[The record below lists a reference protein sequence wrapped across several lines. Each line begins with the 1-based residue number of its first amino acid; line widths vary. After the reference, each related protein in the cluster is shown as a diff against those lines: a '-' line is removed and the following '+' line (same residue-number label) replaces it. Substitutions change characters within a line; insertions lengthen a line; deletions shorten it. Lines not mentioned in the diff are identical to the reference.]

1 MKTITYKRSPLGN
14 PRFHWKQK
22 DFTLSTFTCVATD
35 MEKAIQNWM
44 ELGVNLVEL
53 GWATHE
59 RAWQAVDLC
68 EKYGLDLLFQDLS
81 LMGGMSNLFMDR
93 PVNDDTIRKV
103 ANILKD
109 KKHTV
114 GIYVWDEPDE
124 EITFAESRRQSDILH
139 EIDPEALLFS
149 VFVPSYN
156 AGPTWYNGQY
166 ADRFDEYI
174 RRLEPPVLSFDHY
187 PIGDYFKMYP
197 GHVYEDGRQLDK
209 AVMWCDLALA
219 RKLAQKYNLPFWFYY
234 QGCALYECTEKFT
247 YSMVRMMMNAAI
259 LYGAKGLQ
267 MYSVG
272 LDKSNGYLSGDHVI
286 TADGGKGE
294 FFEDHKATHQALAN
308 LGNTLMAL
316 NSQRVYHSDDL
327 MPFGIHG
334 PIYQSM
340 ADSIADSD
348 ILAGSLPCRTS
359 VGELCDDYGNR
370 YLFILNRDFY
380 RNLSAEL
387 MLKGNYNLYEV
398 SAADGKQHLLQA
410 GADRISVSLIPGDA
424 LLLRV
429 QSAEEEPFL
438 VDYELAE

>member
-1 MKTITYKRSPLGN
+1 MKQITYKRSPLGN

-22 DFTLSTFTCVATD
+22 DFTLSTFTCVAMD
-35 MEKAIQNWM
+35 MEKAILNWK

-68 EKYGLDLLFQDLS
+68 EKHALDLLFQDLS

-93 PVNDDTIRKV
+93 PVNDDTIREV
-103 ANILKD
+103 ATKLKD
-109 KKHTV
+109 KKHTI

-124 EITFAESRRQSDILH
+124 EITFTESRRQSDILH

-156 AGPTWYNGQY
+156 AGPTWYNGEY
-166 ADRFDEYI
+166 ASRFDEYV

-197 GHVYEDGRQLDK
+197 GHVYDDKKQLDD
-209 AVMWCDLALA
+209 AVIWCDLAVA
-219 RKLAQKYNLPFWFYY
+219 RKLGHKYNLPFWFYY
-234 QGCALYECTEKFT
+234 QGCALYECTKKFT
-247 YSMVRMMMNAAI
+247 YSMVRMMMHAAV

-267 MYSVG
+267 MYAVG
-272 LDKSNGYLSGDHVI
+272 VDKSDGYLSGEHVI

-294 FFEDHKATHQALAN
+294 FFEDHKEVHRQLAT

-316 NSQRVYHSDDL
+316 TSHRVYHSDDL

-334 PIYQSM
+334 PIYQEM
-340 ADSIADSD
+340 ADSISDSE
-348 ILAGSLPCRTS
+348 ILAGPLPSRTS
-359 VGELCDDYGNR
+359 VGELRDDYGNR
-370 YLFILNRDFY
+370 YLYILNRDFY
-380 RNLSAEL
+380 QDLKAEL
-387 MLKGNYNLYEV
+387 NLKGSYNLYEV
-398 SAADGKQHLLQA
+398 SREDGKQHLLA
-410 GADRISVSLIPGDA
+410 TGTDRIPVSLIPGDA
-424 LLLRV
+424 ILLRV
-429 QSAEEEPFL
+429 QNAAEEAFL
-438 VDYELAE
+438 ADYELE

>member
-1 MKTITYKRSPLGN
+1 MKQITYKRFPLGN
-14 PRFHWKQK
+14 QRFHWKQK
-22 DFTLSTFTCVATD
+22 EFTLSTFTCAARD
-35 MEKAIQNWM
+35 MEKAIQNWI
-44 ELGVNLVEL
+44 ELGMNLAEL

-68 EKYGLDLLFQDLS
+68 EKHGLDLLFQDLS

-93 PVNDDTIRKV
+93 PVNDDTIREV
-103 ANILKD
+103 ATKLKD

-124 EITFAESRRQSDILH
+124 DITFTESRRQSDILH
-139 EIDPEALLFS
+139 AIDPEALLFT

-197 GHVYEDGRQLDK
+197 GHVYEDGRQLDE

-219 RKLAQKYNLPFWFYY
+219 RKLSLKYDLPFWFYY
-234 QGCALYECTEKFT
+234 QGCALYECTDKFE
-247 YSMVRMMMNAAI
+247 YAMIRMMMHAAI

-267 MYSVG
+267 MYAVG
-272 LDKSNGYLSGDHVI
+272 VDKTDGYLSGEHII
-286 TADGGKGE
+286 TADGDKGV
-294 FFEDHKATHQALAN
+294 FFEDHKKTQHALAK

-316 NSQRVYHSDDL
+316 TSRKVYHSSDL

-334 PIYQSM
+334 PIYESM

-348 ILAGSLPCRTS
+348 ILAGELPRRCS
-359 VGELCDDYGNR
+359 VGELSDNYGNR
-370 YLFILNRDFY
+370 YLYILNRDFY
-380 RNLSAEL
+380 QNLNATL
-387 MLKGNYNLYEV
+387 ALKGNYNLYEV
-398 SAADGKQHLLQA
+398 SPADGKQHLIQA
-410 GADRISVSLIPGDA
+410 GADSIPVSLIPGDA

-429 QSAEEEPFL
+429 QNAGEEPFL
-438 VDYELAE
+438 VDYELE